1 MNNKDNQL
9 ELGLLQPQTFVRAAA
24 AAPRHRLTRATW
36 WFGQMRRMVDSA
48 IEWSPEPPARP
59 EQILIPGTHREI
71 QAFPR

>member
-9 ELGLLQPQTFVRAAA
+9 ELGLLPSSTQSRAAA
-24 AAPRHRLTRATW
+24 TAPRHRLTRAAW
-36 WFGQMRRMVDSA
+36 WFGQMRRMVDGA
-48 IEWSPEPPARP
+48 MEWSPEPAARP